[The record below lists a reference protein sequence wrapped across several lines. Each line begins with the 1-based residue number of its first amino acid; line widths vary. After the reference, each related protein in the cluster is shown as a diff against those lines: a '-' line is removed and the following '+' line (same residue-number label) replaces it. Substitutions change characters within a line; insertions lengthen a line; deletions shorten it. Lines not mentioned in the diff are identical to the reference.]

1 MFMYL
6 AYQNVHQPQQVPA
19 KYENQY
25 ESIENE
31 QRRILAG
38 QVSVLDEAIS
48 NVTEALKE
56 AGMWD
61 NTIFIFSSDN
71 GGNSQAL
78 GGVGC
83 NYPLRGNKGTLFEG
97 GIRVAGFVS
106 GPLVEKQEERNKEWI
121 HISDWY
127 PTILG
132 LAGVST
138 ANLTLDGYDQWAAIT
153 GTGHSPR
160 KELLHNYDPLMP
172 SYGFRRRNSPFDN
185 RQQAA
190 LRVGDYKIITGVPL
204 ADGWYKPVTS
214 KYVLQETSS
223 YDEAVDR
230 ISSLN
235 DGSFLQNIFLFNI
248 TADPYERNDLSEER
262 PEVVDVM
269 LSKLAEYAQG
279 AVPPLNPAN
288 QLKEA
293 DPSKHADD
301 LGFADI
307 GYNGGGGQI
316 KTPVLDKLAS
326 EGVTLDNYYVQP
338 LCTPSRSALLAGKW
352 HLGMYKKEYLPVNR
366 GFDTFYGYYHGME
379 DYFSHRRCAQPFP
392 QSYCGLDLH
401 NGTTKDIGKNNTY
414 SAHVFTEEAMRLI
427 QLQSKKSSPMFM
439 YLAYQNVHQP
449 QQVPAQYENQYEAI
463 ENEQRRILAGQVS
476 VLDEAISNVTE
487 ALKEAGMWDNTIFIF
502 SSDNGGNT
510 QAMGGVGCNYP
521 LRGNKGTL
529 FEGGVRVAGF
539 VSGPLVEK
547 QEERNKE
554 WIHISDWYPTILGL
568 AGVSTANLTLDGYD
582 QWAAITGTGHSP
594 RKELLHNYDP
604 LMPSY
609 GFKRKNSP
617 FDNRLQA
624 ALRVG
629 DYKIVTGAPL
639 AGGWYTPNSF
649 VDVVQET
656 SSYDEAVDRISSL
669 NDGSFLQNIF
679 LFNITADPYERNDLS
694 EERPEVVG
702 VMLSKLAEYAQGAV
716 PPLHPANQLKE
727 ADPSKHGDSW
737 EPWQ

>member
-1 MFMYL
+1 MF
-6 AYQNVHQPQQVPA
+6 
-19 KYENQY
+19 
-25 ESIENE
+25 
-31 QRRILAG
+31 
-38 QVSVLDEAIS
+38 
-48 NVTEALKE
+48 
-56 AGMWD
+56 
-61 NTIFIFSSDN
+61 
-71 GGNSQAL
+71 
-78 GGVGC
+78 
-83 NYPLRGNKGTLFEG
+83 TLFAFALLG
-97 GIRVAGFVS
+97 SSVVSAVLALNKPNIVFV
-106 GPLVEKQEERNKEWI
+106 L
-121 HISDWY
+121 
-127 PTILG
+127 
-132 LAGVST
+132 
-138 ANLTLDGYDQWAAIT
+138 
-153 GTGHSPR
+153 
-160 KELLHNYDPLMP
+160 
-172 SYGFRRRNSPFDN
+172 
-185 RQQAA
+185 
-190 LRVGDYKIITGVPL
+190 
-204 ADGWYKPVTS
+204 
-214 KYVLQETSS
+214 
-223 YDEAVDR
+223 
-230 ISSLN
+230 
-235 DGSFLQNIFLFNI
+235 
-248 TADPYERNDLSEER
+248 
-262 PEVVDVM
+262 
-269 LSKLAEYAQG
+269 
-279 AVPPLNPAN
+279 
-288 QLKEA
+288 
-293 DPSKHADD
+293 ADD

-316 KTPVLDKLAS
+316 KTPALDKLAS
-326 EGVTLDNYYVQP
+326 EGITLDNYYVQP
-338 LCTPSRSALLAGKW
+338 LCTPSRSALLAGRLPIHTGLQHMVIPPAAPYGMPLEMPTLPEKLKEAGYDTHMLGKW

-366 GFDTFYGYYHGME
+366 GFDSFYGYYQGAE
-379 DYFSHRRCAQPFP
+379 DYFSHRICAQFP

-449 QQVPAQYENQYEAI
+449 QQVPAQYENQYESI

-476 VLDEAISNVTE
+476 VLDEAVSNVTE

-502 SSDNGGNT
+502 SSDNGGNS

-609 GFKRKNSP
+609 GFKRRNSP
-617 FDNRLQA
+617 FDNRQQA

-629 DYKIVTGAPL
+629 DYKIITGAPL
-639 AGGWYTPNSF
+639 ADGWYKPVTSKY
-649 VDVVQET
+649 VVQET

-694 EERPEVVG
+694 KKRPEVVD
-702 VMLSKLAEYAQGAV
+702 VMLSKLAEYAHGAV
-716 PPLHPANQLKE
+716 PPLNPANQLKE